1 MKQHYFIKFDRRI
14 NKIIGCQRAT
24 LILSTL
30 EFWFSKKPEGFYK
43 FIEPCSH
50 PLYKK
55 QDSWTEELGCDPKS
69 FTNSFKK
76 IGVKYKSRTAFEKAK
91 DKFQGKMYASFYDR
105 YSNRV
110 FFIRND
116 EKVSEFFA
124 GIHLPLKTDKSA
136 VKTKENKPS
145 KAGSNALENLLRNG
159 KNSRSYKEPNNSSLD
174 LSKDKSHAEEIIK
187 KMIEIWTALVE
198 EGKELVKLSKTTIP
212 FLKKAFTDK
221 FDNCL
226 EKWKKYCYDIASS
239 RFLMG
244 EKTSWKAKLD
254 WALIFKNIEKVL
266 DGQYGI
272 GDRRP
277 SSVPSA
283 CESFIKNSKIEI
295 ASEKEI
301 IEKSADEPEL
311 VREFRLKWL
320 NKFGANNYREYLK
333 DCAIDVESDATLHLR
348 PSSRYNAK
356 SIASYWTST
365 LLEESPFTL
374 VNIIQQEG
382 DLVFDKWFGL
392 EPRREGRL
400 PHNEVEEVRVSADL
414 TTGEQIAPSLPEST
428 NIIEDVNEKSSEEPR
443 ACESEESGAV
453 VVQVTSETQMLRKKL
468 RESMPNNHF
477 PTWLGGIEVEEVG
490 RDGAVIV
497 AFEDSFAVG
506 WSRSR
511 FSKEI
516 FQSAAS
522 LWKGVNKLIIR
533 QKAGDTSPFPIEKLP
548 KKSENV
554 AEKSTLEQAIKSFL
568 SVCSPGMKA
577 SETFGMQGTC

>member
-1 MKQHYFIKFDRRI
+1 MKRTYFIKHDQRIRR
-14 NKIIGCQRAT
+14 IIGCDRAT
-24 LILSTL
+24 LIFDRL
-30 EFWFSKKPEGFYK
+30 EFYSSRQPDGFYK
-43 FIEPCSH
+43 FLEPNSH
-50 PLYKK
+50 KLYKK
-55 QDSWTEELGCDPKS
+55 DDSWTELLNCHRTS
-69 FTNSFKK
+69 FWRAFKI
-76 IGVKYKSRTAFEKAK
+76 IGKKHASRWEFEKAE
-91 DKFQGKMYASFYDR
+91 DKFEGKLYASYYDR
-105 YSNRV
+105 LTNRM
-110 FFIRND
+110 FFVRNND
-116 EKVSEFFA
+116 GVKEFFA
-124 GIHLPLKTDKSA
+124 KIQPGSELGY
-136 VKTKENKPS
+136 KTKKTEDNSQSCPGTRKT
-145 KAGSNALENLLRNG
+145 
-159 KNSRSYKEPNNSSLD
+159 KNSLRTEQNARSNKESKPPSLD

-295 ASEKEI
+295 ASEEEV
-301 IEKSADEPEL
+301 IEKSVDEPEL

-320 NKFGANNYREYLK
+320 NKFGASNYQECLK
-333 DCAIDVESDATLHLR
+333 DCAIDVEGDATLHLR

-356 SIASYWTST
+356 SIASYWTPT
-365 LLEESPFTL
+365 LLVASPFTK
-374 VNIIQQEG
+374 VHIIQQEG

-414 TTGEQIAPSLPEST
+414 TTGEQVAQSLPEST
-428 NIIEDVNEKSSEEPR
+428 NIIEHVNEKSSEEPR
-443 ACESEESGAV
+443 ACESEQSGAV

-497 AFEDSFAVG
+497 TFEDSFAVG

-533 QKAGDTSPFPIEKLP
+533 QKAGDTVPFPIEKIS

-554 AEKSTLEQAIKSFL
+554 AEKSILEQAIKSFL
-568 SVCSPGMKA
+568 SVCSPGMNA
-577 SETFGMQGTC
+577 SEKFGMQGAC

>member
-1 MKQHYFIKFDRRI
+1 MKHHNFVKYHPRI
-14 NKIIGCQRAT
+14 NKITGCQRST

-30 EFWFSKKPEGFYK
+30 EYWFQKKPEGFYK

-50 PLYKK
+50 RLYREG
-55 QDSWTEELGCDPKS
+55 DSWTEELDCDRKS
-69 FTNSFKK
+69 FAASFDK
-76 IGVKYKSRTAFEKAK
+76 IAVRYKSRGAFNDAE
-91 DKFQGKMYASFYDR
+91 DKFQNRMYASYYDR
-105 YSNRV
+105 NTNQTY
-110 FFIRND
+110 FIRNHD
-116 EKVSEFFA
+116 LANEVLSGIISTRGKESKKEVDNTLNPSVSLSSE
-124 GIHLPLKTDKSA
+124 P
-136 VKTKENKPS
+136 
-145 KAGSNALENLLRNG
+145 LRNG
-159 KNSRSYKEPNNSSLD
+159 KNSRSYKESKSTSNN

-226 EKWKKYCYDIASS
+226 EKWKKYCQDIASS

-244 EKTSWKAKLD
+244 EIKSSFRATLD
-254 WALIFKNIEKVL
+254 WALKFDIIQKILGGN
-266 DGQYGI
+266 YGI

-277 SSVPSA
+277 STLPSA
-283 CESFIKNSKIEI
+283 AESFVKNSKIEM
-295 ASEKEI
+295 ASEEAV

-333 DCAIDVESDATLHLR
+333 DCAIDVEGDATLNLR
-348 PSSRYNAK
+348 PSSRYRAK
-356 SIASYWTST
+356 SIVSYWTPT
-365 LLEESPFTL
+365 LFVGSPFTK
-374 VNIIQQEG
+374 VHIIQQEG
-382 DLVFDKWFGL
+382 DLFFDKWFGL
-392 EPRREGRL
+392 EPIREGRV
-400 PHNEVEEVRVSADL
+400 PHNDVVEVNVSADL
-414 TTGEQIAPSLPEST
+414 TGEQIVRSLPEST
-428 NIIEDVNEKSSEEPR
+428 NIIEDVNEKSLEKVR
-443 ACESEESGAV
+443 ACEAEESRAV

-497 AFEDSFAVG
+497 TFEDSFAVG

-516 FQSAAS
+516 FQSAAN

-533 QKAGDTSPFPIEKLP
+533 QKEGNTVPLPIEKLP

-554 AEKSTLEQAIKSFL
+554 VEKTTLEQAIKSFL

-577 SETFGMQGTC
+577 SEKFGMQGAC